1 MTSLISDEPSNSK
14 KGRSKR
20 APLLVSNVIQATENF
35 INKAGEL
42 AQENAELRNELL
54 QSIEE
59 VRRSGDQMAELSKV
73 FADDPCSKPKR
84 EEMIIAAR
92 VLLTSVTRLLLLA
105 DRVDV
110 QMILKSLSLVEKD
123 LQQIVKATN
132 QEDLMRFYK
141 QYEKDLQEFNLHA
154 HRRQQVT
161 KRFYWK
167 EINLFL

>member
-1 MTSLISDEPSNSK
+1 MTSLISDEPSSSK

-20 APLLVSNVIQATENF
+20 AHLLVSNVIQATENF
-35 INKAGEL
+35 IHKAGEL
-42 AQENAELRNELL
+42 AQENVELRNDLM
-54 QSIEE
+54 QCIEE
-59 VRRSGDQMAELSKV
+59 VQRSGDRMAELSKA

-110 QMILKSLSLVEKD
+110 QMILKSLSFVEKD

-141 QYEKDLQEFNLHA
+141 QYEKDFQEFNLHA
-154 HRRQQVT
+154 HRRQQVENQSI
-161 KRFYWK
+161 RRR
-167 EINLFL
+167 

>member
-20 APLLVSNVIQATENF
+20 AHLLVSNVIQATENF
-35 INKAGEL
+35 IHKAGEL
-42 AQENAELRNELL
+42 AQENADLRNELL
-54 QSIEE
+54 QCIEE
-59 VRRSGDQMAELSKV
+59 VRRSGDQMAELSKA

-110 QMILKSLSLVEKD
+110 QLILKSLSLVEKD

-141 QYEKDLQEFNLHA
+141 QYEKDFQDFNLHA
-154 HRRQQVT
+154 YRRQQVT
-161 KRFYWK
+161 K
-167 EINLFL
+167 EILVEKR